1 VLGTPIK
8 FRESPSPP
16 SSPQQ
21 KQQQQQLQLQLQQQ
35 KHQHQQQK
43 QQLQLQLQKQ
53 QQQQQ
58 QLLPS
63 AHTTV
68 AVGGSPPAANHPVP
82 AQQQAYHHFQHQ
94 QSGQAFAAW
103 G

>member
-1 VLGTPIK
+1 LGTPIK
-8 FRESPSPP
+8 FRDSPSPP

-21 KQQQQQLQLQLQQQ
+21 KQQQQQLQLQLLQQ
-35 KHQHQQQK
+35 KQQHQHQQQK
-43 QQLQLQLQKQ
+43 QLQLQKQQ

-68 AVGGSPPAANHPVP
+68 VVGGSPPAN
-82 AQQQAYHHFQHQ
+82 QAYHQFQHQ
-94 QSGQAFAAW
+94 HSGQAFAAW

>member
-1 VLGTPIK
+1 VLSTPIK
-8 FRESPSPP
+8 FRDSPSPP

-21 KQQQQQLQLQLQQQ
+21 KQQQQQLQLQLLQQ
-35 KHQHQQQK
+35 KQQHQHQQQK
-43 QQLQLQLQKQ
+43 QLQLQK
-53 QQQQQ
+53 QQQ

-68 AVGGSPPAANHPVP
+68 VVGGSPPAN
-82 AQQQAYHHFQHQ
+82 QAYHQFQHQ
-94 QSGQAFAAW
+94 HSGPAFAAW